1 MLQNRSGVERLGAPL
16 AETMQR
22 ERWSSRRGR
31 FQSSLRFGVD
41 EVEDGRS
48 AQACGTFLL
57 ARRGWKDVCRK
68 QSKCCRTSPAATEV
82 AVQCRDS
89 AQQQNRSLE
98 RMFQDAMRPIFRL
111 CYRTS
116 AEQAHSQHQ
125 PNLDFTT
132 LQRDKA
138 TLEIRLEQQ
147 QQDLANTLST
157 LRSCQKLTT
166 CA

>member
-1 MLQNRSGVERLGAPL
+1 MVTYKYVDFEGFYFENEDEGDTRCLPSGVVVFVDMMMLQNRSGVERLGAPL

-22 ERWSSRRGR
+22 ERWSSKRGR
-31 FQSSLRFGVD
+31 LQSSLRFGVD

-48 AQACGTFLL
+48 AQACCTFLL

-98 RMFQDAMRPIFRL
+98 RLFQDAMRPMFRL
-111 CYRTS
+111 CCRCLGTS
-116 AEQAHSQHQ
+116 LCVSW
-125 PNLDFTT
+125 
-132 LQRDKA
+132 R
-138 TLEIRLEQQ
+138 
-147 QQDLANTLST
+147 
-157 LRSCQKLTT
+157 C
-166 CA
+166 